1 MFATIASILIV
12 VWLYKSAVNAK
23 KNPWPLTGAG
33 IVLFYI
39 TMQLCSTLILKPIMG
54 KSVVGHTIHDDGV
67 AMAIEIS
74 SIVVGIIVL
83 ALVRTRYLA
92 GDQ

>member
-1 MFATIASILIV
+1 MFAAIASILIV

-39 TMQLCSTLILKPIMG
+39 TMQLWSTLILKPIMG
-54 KSVVGHTIHDDGV
+54 KSFAGHSIGIALT
-67 AMAIEIS
+67 IEIS
-74 SIVVGIIVL
+74 SIVVGILIL
-83 ALVRTRYLA
+83 ALVRARYLA